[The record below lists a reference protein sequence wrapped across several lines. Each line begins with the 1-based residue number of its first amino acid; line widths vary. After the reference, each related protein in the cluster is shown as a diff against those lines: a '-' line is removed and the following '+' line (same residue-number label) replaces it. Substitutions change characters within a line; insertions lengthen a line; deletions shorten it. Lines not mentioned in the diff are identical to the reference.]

1 MSIDSLPQPFQHLLT
16 TASPRHHRPITIED
30 VEYRHGETPLRGF
43 LVEPEGGSSKAVLVF
58 HAWMGP
64 GPYVEARARMIA
76 GLGYTVLAGDVY
88 GDGVRPTTVDEM
100 RAESQKYYAD
110 LPLMRGRAQ
119 AAFDVLTARGFA
131 PEDILVIGYCFGGTV
146 ALEHARTGQ
155 RSAGV
160 VSFHGRLLAQD
171 PPQADRIAAPLLIL
185 TGGSDPIAPD
195 EDVKAFADE
204 LRANPAVDWQISV
217 YSGALHAFTVPGDM
231 YHEKADARS
240 WKAFVDFADEVAP
253 LG

>member
-1 MSIDSLPQPFQHLLT
+1 MSIEDLPENLQHLLT
-16 TASPRHHRPITIED
+16 TVSPRHDRPIAVHD
-30 VEYRHGETPLRGF
+30 VEYLHGATPLRGF
-43 LVEPEGGSSKAVLVF
+43 IAEPEGGSPKAVLVF

-76 GLGYTVLAGDVY
+76 GLGYTVFAGDVY
-88 GDGVRPTTVDEM
+88 GDGVRPATIPEM

-119 AAFDVLTARGFA
+119 AAFDALTDRGFT
-131 PEDILVIGYCFGGTV
+131 PDDILVIGYCFGGTV

-160 VSFHGRLLAQD
+160 VSFHGRLITQD
-171 PPQADRIAAPLLIL
+171 PPEVQAIAAPVLIL

-204 LRANPAVDWQISV
+204 LRTAPEVDWQISV
-217 YSGALHAFTVPGDM
+217 YSGAPHAFTVPGDM
-231 YHEKADARS
+231 YREKADARS
-240 WKAFVDFADEVAP
+240 WRAFVDFADEVAP
-253 LG
+253 IV